1 MSNCVYLPSQP
12 QVEREDPS
20 VVWSKID
27 ECWSE
32 AREQFNMSLQDVP
45 DLPIT
50 TSSLRFFQDD
60 EKFQSEKPYHFS
72 GHLEAHEECR
82 RTNLVLATREN
93 VPIRDIR
100 KCLSR
105 PRLHKHG
112 FQFEHFPIS
121 FLDGLHESNVLQSY
135 MEEVAHFVKNIEKA
149 EAVICYDYRVRRAL
163 AFEIS

>member
-1 MSNCVYLPSQP
+1 MSKYVYLPSQL
-12 QVEREDPS
+12 QVEHEGS
-20 VVWSKID
+20 SLVWTEID

-32 AREQFNMSLQDVP
+32 AREQSNMSLQDVP

-72 GHLEAHEECR
+72 GPLEAHEESR

-100 KCLSR
+100 ECVSR

-112 FQFEHFPIS
+112 FQFEHFPTR
-121 FLDGLHESNVLQSY
+121 FMDGLHESNVLKSY
-135 MEEVAHFVKNIEKA
+135 IEEVAHFVKNMEKA
-149 EAVICYDYRVRRAL
+149 EAVICYDYRVRGAL
-163 AFEIS
+163 TFGIS